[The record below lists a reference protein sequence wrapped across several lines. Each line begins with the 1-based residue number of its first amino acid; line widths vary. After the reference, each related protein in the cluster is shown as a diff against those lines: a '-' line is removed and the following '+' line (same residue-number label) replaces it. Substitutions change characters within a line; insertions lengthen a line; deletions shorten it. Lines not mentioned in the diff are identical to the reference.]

1 MKIWQDPMQLWQFKV
16 FLLMSRHV
24 ILGVRPGAPEEVRV
38 DLTEFPLM
46 WGFPRLFEKIRFHP
60 GSIIIFQHLS
70 ISLFLFNHRLGVD
83 TTTKDMFVALVPDL
97 FHFDTSLPC
106 NYTTWLSRGWCRAE
120 LWCRLLSTRRD
131 TSVIV
136 IFAAR
141 EALYMFPLDWQ
152 KTLGF
157 FLTV

>member
-1 MKIWQDPMQLWQFKV
+1 
-16 FLLMSRHV
+16 
-24 ILGVRPGAPEEVRV
+24 
-38 DLTEFPLM
+38 
-46 WGFPRLFEKIRFHP
+46 
-60 GSIIIFQHLS
+60 
-70 ISLFLFNHRLGVD
+70 
-83 TTTKDMFVALVPDL
+83 MFVALVPDL

-157 FLTV
+157 FSRCKKTLSNRAHKSPT